1 MLNFSS
7 TKCFVV
13 TECLFPVQLDGA
25 VLGLEAKV
33 AMLEREV
40 KRLESENKEL
50 SHFKIKNDVLEQ
62 EAAAAKKQLE
72 AFSPSVKAGP
82 PGTVKSMRTN
92 PKVEPDESVNPK
104 LSALLQKIA
113 VNGELI
119 VGISNNNV
127 QEMVKVRAHLCKFA
141 RRPHYIIIIDYITL
155 HDHNHPV
162 GNRSDSRAFNELA

>member
-1 MLNFSS
+1 
-7 TKCFVV
+7 V
-13 TECLFPVQLDGA
+13 
-25 VLGLEAKV
+25 EA
-33 AMLEREV
+33 
-40 KRLESENKEL
+40 
-50 SHFKIKNDVLEQ
+50 D
-62 EAAAAKKQLE
+62 EA
-72 AFSPSVKAGP
+72 
-82 PGTVKSMRTN
+82 
-92 PKVEPDESVNPK
+92 VNPK